1 TPLLHTVDELTMS
14 GIEHGFPEAG
24 FLFLL
29 RLERIEECL
38 VLTRGVDATLDPQ
51 LLHGLDETEAG
62 RSDSDGTD
70 QTGLVGIYFIGR
82 TGDVVGTGSTQIT
95 DHRVDLGLRM
105 LAAQATNLVIDITGL
120 HRAAARTVDAQ
131 DHTLGIGIFKSR
143 TQATHHLVGTG
154 LLAISDHAEIG
165 RASW

>member
-1 TPLLHTVDELTMS
+1 EIDHFLLADYLSRHVTGATQRIDQPKLQRLFAGPDQPGEQLGMLVCLETITTPLLHTVDELTMS

-82 TGDVVGTGSTQIT
+82 TGNVVGTGSTQIT

-105 LAAQATNLVIDITGL
+105 LAAQAT
-120 HRAAARTVDAQ
+120 
-131 DHTLGIGIFKSR
+131 TLG
-143 TQATHHLVGTG
+143 
-154 LLAISDHAEIG
+154 
-165 RASW
+165 